1 MGFILLE
8 FFGRLMDNILIYT
21 DGGARGNPGPA
32 AIGVYITDSKGTKLA
47 AVGKRIGD
55 ATNNTAEYK
64 AVIEALS
71 WLNENKEKLEKNSKI
86 SFFVDS
92 QLVYSQLKGLFKVK
106 AESIREYI
114 FTIREKEKDLG
125 LSLQWNHIPREQ
137 NKAADALVNLALDN
151 LI

>member
-1 MGFILLE
+1 MS
-8 FFGRLMDNILIYT
+8 NILIFT

-32 AIGVYITDSKGTKLA
+32 AIGVYITDDKGTKLA
-47 AVGKRIGD
+47 AIGKKIGE

-71 WLNENKEKLEKNSKI
+71 WLIDNKEKLEINSKI
-86 SFFVDS
+86 SFFLDS

-114 FTIREKEKDLG
+114 FTIREKEKNLG
-125 LSLQWNHIPREQ
+125 LSLQWNHIPREK
-137 NKAADALVNLALDN
+137 NKMADSLVNLALDN
-151 LI
+151 LL

>member
-1 MGFILLE
+1 MN
-8 FFGRLMDNILIYT
+8 NILIFT

-32 AIGVYITDSKGTKLA
+32 AIGVYITDDKGNKLVA
-47 AVGKRIGD
+47 IGKRIGE

-71 WLNENKEKLEKNSKI
+71 WLTENKENLEKNSKI
-86 SFFVDS
+86 SFFLDS
-92 QLVYSQLKGLFKVK
+92 QLVYSQIKGLFKVK

-114 FTIREKEKDLG
+114 FTIREKEKNLG

-137 NKAADALVNLALDN
+137 NKMADNLVNLALDN
-151 LI
+151 LP

>member
-1 MGFILLE
+1 MNE
-8 FFGRLMDNILIYT
+8 VNIYT

-32 AIGVYITDSKGTKLA
+32 AIGVYIEDGAGKVLVSI
-47 AVGKRIGD
+47 GKRIGE

-64 AVIEALS
+64 AVIEAMS
-71 WLNENKEKLEKNSKI
+71 WLIANKKNLEKNTKI

-106 AESIREYI
+106 SESIREYV
-114 FTIREKEKDLG
+114 FSVKEKERELAVPVV
-125 LSLQWNHIPREQ
+125 WNHILRER
-137 NKAADALVNLALDN
+137 NKKADELVNLALDN

>member
-1 MGFILLE
+1 
-8 FFGRLMDNILIYT
+8 MDNILIYT